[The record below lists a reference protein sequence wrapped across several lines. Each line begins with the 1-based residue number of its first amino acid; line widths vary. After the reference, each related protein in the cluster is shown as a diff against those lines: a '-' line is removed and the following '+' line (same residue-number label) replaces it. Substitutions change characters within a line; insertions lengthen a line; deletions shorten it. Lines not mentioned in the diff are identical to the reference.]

1 MVEALDS
8 LMTASE
14 VSTTAAKMASLINT
28 KEANLQ
34 VGEAATAAAAAA
46 AAAVAPASLRC
57 PSAIALGIVPGVAAA
72 AAAELADASAKAA
85 AQQQQQKAAQQQQ
98 HRSSLRHQLQLQALV
113 GEVGSPGLQS
123 PQSPGTNRS
132 SKSWLAE
139 PDAAASSL
147 QHCSSQIQQQHQQQQ
162 LLGPRASSPPASQS
176 GSSTSRQSPLRRA
189 VHQDSLAVQEASA
202 GGVDAAGAS
211 RDSRCSSAVR
221 ASFGGLAVMTDMKS
235 FSQHSS
241 RPTQLAS
248 PSRSSLSSA
257 SGAASGSPAA
267 AAAAGAEQLQSQEQQ
282 PCRSSMASA
291 GGSSTSRQRQSRCSS
306 PTALS
311 KGGCAEVP
319 PASPK
324 PSTPAGAAAAGTA
337 IHTPRSPRAAAAAAA
352 ASISGPS
359 SSRDRSPS
367 RLKSGISRPSEPSS
381 PQPAAA
387 EQRCS
392 SPKHS
397 VVLPSQAQ
405 QSSPLLC
412 DTSAANEGQASEPA
426 GAAVAVVQQLKQ
438 PQELSS
444 LYGLALSASVCMA
457 DLVRQVGP
465 KCC

>member
-1 MVEALDS
+1 
-8 LMTASE
+8 
-14 VSTTAAKMASLINT
+14 
-28 KEANLQ
+28 

-57 PSAIALGIVPGVAAA
+57 PSAIALGIGPGAAAA

-132 SKSWLAE
+132 SRSWLAE
-139 PDAAASSL
+139 SDAAAASL
-147 QHCSSQIQQQHQQQQ
+147 QHCSSQIQQQQ
-162 LLGPRASSPPASQS
+162 LLGPRANSPPASQS

-189 VHQDSLAVQEASA
+189 VHQDSLAPAAQEASA
-202 GGVDAAGAS
+202 GGIDAAGAS

-241 RPTQLAS
+241 KPTQLSS

-267 AAAAGAEQLQSQEQQ
+267 AGAEQVQHQEQQ
-282 PCRSSMASA
+282 QLCRSSMVSA

-311 KGGCAEVP
+311 RTGFAEVP

-324 PSTPAGAAAAGTA
+324 PSTPAAGGTA
-337 IHTPRSPRAAAAAAA
+337 THTPQSPRAAAAAAA
-352 ASISGPS
+352 STSGPN

-367 RLKSGISRPSEPSS
+367 RLKSGISRPPEPPS

-397 VVLPSQAQ
+397 LAMPAQEQ
-405 QSSPLLC
+405 QSSSPSC
-412 DTSAANEGQASEPA
+412 DKGATDEGTTAGSRAAADT
-426 GAAVAVVQQLKQ
+426 AVAVVQQLKQ

-457 DLVRQVGP
+457 DLVRQVGRM
-465 KCC
+465 CFQGRR